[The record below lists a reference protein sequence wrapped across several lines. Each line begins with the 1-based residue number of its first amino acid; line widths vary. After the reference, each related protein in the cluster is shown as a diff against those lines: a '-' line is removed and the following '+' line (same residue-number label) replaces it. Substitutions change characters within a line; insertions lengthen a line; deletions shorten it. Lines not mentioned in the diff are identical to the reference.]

1 MLHGS
6 GAWLSNYW
14 ISKNVSQN
22 VYLSMICKIF
32 STNNFSSSCIN
43 CKITGNRVQYLSFYV
58 NSASNEHSTNGHDGA
73 MNIHAWYCATRDQNK
88 MRAWTY
94 IHIFKCIWTITA
106 SFPGPAQLSIACS
119 METWGEP
126 GNETRTEQKPL
137 RKLEEMLQTA
147 DSLIHGRSLFLETSS
162 LAPRPSHRCP

>member
-1 MLHGS
+1 MGVGHGFLITES
-6 GAWLSNYW
+6 Q
-14 ISKNVSQN
+14 KMQN
-22 VYLSMICKIF
+22 VHLSMICKIF
-32 STNNFSSSCIN
+32 STDNLSSSCIN
-43 CKITGNRVQYLSFYV
+43 CKIAGNRVQYLSFYV
-58 NSASNEHSTNGHDGA
+58 NSASNGHSTNGHDGA

-137 RKLEEMLQTA
+137 RKTGRDA
-147 DSLIHGRSLFLETSS
+147 TDSWFPDPWS
-162 LAPRPSHRCP
+162 